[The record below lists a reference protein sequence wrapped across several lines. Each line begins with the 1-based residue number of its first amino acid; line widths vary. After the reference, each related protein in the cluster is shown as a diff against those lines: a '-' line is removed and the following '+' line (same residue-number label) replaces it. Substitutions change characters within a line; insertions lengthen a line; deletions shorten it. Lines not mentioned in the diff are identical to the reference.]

1 MSTSLL
7 LDPYAALRQE
17 ILQVFLQ
24 GKERA
29 RQAVEQEKV
38 RTYWDVGQRLHSHF
52 LQHQERAGY
61 GEQVLAQ
68 LAADLEL
75 SESLLYQLLEFY
87 RAFPIL
93 YTCVKLTWSHHR
105 TLLPLPTLAERRFYL
120 RAAEEAGWSVRALKA
135 QIKANTFALPSSQA
149 EEVPATQ
156 VEPGPPLV
164 PRQGRLYTYRLMEA
178 PRSKEL
184 RLDLGFR
191 IRRALDLE
199 GLEGVG
205 PGAVVVDGDT
215 LWVEVDCGFDTWVEQ
230 KLRLRGLD
238 APELDTAAGPPARGF
253 VEEVL
258 GLVPGRRTS

>member
-1 MSTSLL
+1 MSTALL
-7 LDPYAALRQE
+7 LDPYAALHPE
-17 ILQVFLQ
+17 ILQVLLH
-24 GKERA
+24 GKEQA

-93 YTCVKLTWSHHR
+93 HTCVKLTWSHYR
-105 TLLPLPTLAERRFYL
+105 TLLPLPTLAERRVCL
-120 RAAEEAGWSVRALKA
+120 RAAEEAGWSVRELKA
-135 QIKANTFALPSSQA
+135 QIKANTFALPCSQE
-149 EEVPATQ
+149 EEVQADSLPL
-156 VEPGPPLV
+156 LV
-164 PRQGRLYTYRLMEA
+164 PRKGRLYTYRLVEA

-215 LWVEVDCGFDTWVEQ
+215 L
-230 KLRLRGLD
+230 
-238 APELDTAAGPPARGF
+238 
-253 VEEVL
+253 
-258 GLVPGRRTS
+258 